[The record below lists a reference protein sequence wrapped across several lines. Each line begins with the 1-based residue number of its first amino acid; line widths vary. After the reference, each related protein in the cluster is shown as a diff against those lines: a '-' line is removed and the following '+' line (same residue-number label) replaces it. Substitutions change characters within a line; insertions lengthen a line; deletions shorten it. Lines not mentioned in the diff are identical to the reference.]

1 MSINACSINEHTI
14 NTLCGRRR
22 RAIIDSLLPQTP
34 VVYNG
39 GSVQHVGNLVK
50 NPINMFRREAPT
62 EDFTQTELQHIQV
75 TVTFGGVEYSQTLER
90 DSGNIP
96 LVTVYGLSSKSSDE
110 ESVNIFD
117 VSSRIL

>member
-22 RAIIDSLLPQTP
+22 RAIIDSLLPPTP
-34 VVYNG
+34 VLYG

-50 NPINMFRREAPT
+50 NPINMFRREVER
-62 EDFTQTELQHIQV
+62 EDFTQVELPYMTV
-75 TVTFGGVEYSQTLER
+75 TVTFQGADYSQTLER
-90 DSGNIP
+90 YDNNLP
-96 LVTVYGLSSKSSDE
+96 LVTVYGLSIDSDIE

-117 VSSRIL
+117 ISSRIL

>member
-22 RAIIDSLLPQTP
+22 RAIIDSLLPPTP
-34 VVYNG
+34 VVNG

-50 NPINMFRREAPT
+50 NPINMFRREAPR
-62 EDFTQTELQHIQV
+62 EDLTQAELPYIQV
-75 TVTFGGVEYSQTLER
+75 TVTLNGVEYSQTLDR
-90 DSGNIP
+90 DDGNVP
-96 LVTVYGLSSKSSDE
+96 LVTVYGLSTKSGVE

-117 VSSRIL
+117 ISSRIL